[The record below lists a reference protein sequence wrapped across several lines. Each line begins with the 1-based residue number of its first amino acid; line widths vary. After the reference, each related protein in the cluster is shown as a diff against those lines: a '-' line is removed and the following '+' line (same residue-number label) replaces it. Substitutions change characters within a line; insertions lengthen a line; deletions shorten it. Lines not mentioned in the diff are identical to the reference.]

1 VQIPE
6 ATSISRF
13 DLRRNASQIATAL
26 LCLLSLCMLPCSLTH
41 AAESKKQTARAA
53 VNLTPTVKTI
63 HWSVISWGFKDS
75 LTWLRDTTV
84 NGLLPSHT
92 TGAAKP
98 TWEDG
103 MALQFDVE
111 RQLFKSIRQ
120 DPYGDSL
127 KKTLNQQSGVHVGSN
142 TQFQWDVQR
151 YWTVNDRQ
159 EVAVRLGL
167 HFNFR

>member
-1 VQIPE
+1 
-6 ATSISRF
+6 
-13 DLRRNASQIATAL
+13 
-26 LCLLSLCMLPCSLTH
+26 
-41 AAESKKQTARAA
+41 
-53 VNLTPTVKTI
+53 
-63 HWSVISWGFKDS
+63 
-75 LTWLRDTTV
+75 
-84 NGLLPSHT
+84 
-92 TGAAKP
+92 
-98 TWEDG
+98 